1 MAKNMEERIK
11 SEVKIYNAL
20 NKEKSELENKLGKIN
35 QEMLKIIGKLELLND
50 LNKKKE
56 DEDA

>member
-35 QEMLKIIGKLELLND
+35 QEMLKIIGKLELLSD

>member
-1 MAKNMEERIK
+1 MVKNMGERIR
-11 SEVKIYNAL
+11 SEVEIYNAL
-20 NKEKSELENKLGKIN
+20 NKEKSELESKLGKIN

>member
-56 DEDA
+56 DKDG

>member
-1 MAKNMEERIK
+1 MEERIK

-50 LNKKKE
+50 LNKKQE

>member
-11 SEVKIYNAL
+11 SEVKIYNDL